1 MAQQYGAGGGISVK
15 MSGPFGGGGGGT
27 SARITEINLPVSNW
41 KGGESPF
48 SQVVELDSVSVRS
61 QVNLQLSKEQT
72 EKLSVSGFALHAEN
86 TDGEVTVY
94 AIGNKPTESYTI
106 QATVIEV
113 IA

>member
-1 MAQQYGAGGGISVK
+1 MAQQYGSGGCISVK
-15 MSGPFGGGGGGT
+15 MSGPFGGGGGGI
-27 SARITEINLPVSNW
+27 SARITEIELPVRNW

-61 QVNLQLSKEQT
+61 QVNLQLSKEQI
-72 EKLSVSGFALHAEN
+72 ERISVSGFALTAEN

-106 QATVIEV
+106 QATVMEV
-113 IA
+113 IS